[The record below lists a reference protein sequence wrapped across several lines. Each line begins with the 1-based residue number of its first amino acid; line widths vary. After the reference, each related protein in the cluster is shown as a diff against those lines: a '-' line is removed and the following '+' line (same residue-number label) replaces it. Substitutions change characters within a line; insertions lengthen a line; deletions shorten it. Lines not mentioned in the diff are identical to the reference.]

1 MFKANL
7 RRLLIIATFSIS
19 AISCS
24 LFQQDDDE
32 PESTSADIGGLIID
46 GVSNETLS
54 NVIIQL
60 TYSDNDVVFI
70 DTTDASGRFF
80 FTDVPISGG
89 TSQDTSS
96 SNTTTGTY
104 GFSISQQNPLYRSK
118 VVLYPVTL
126 NFLGKTGKS
135 NNASAN
141 VVIPLYKNN
150 INLTGVLV
158 DENDGV
164 PVQGVLATLYAKG
177 SPSQTGSG
185 FRTSA
190 DIILD
195 TTLTQI
201 DGKFSF
207 ENIEQGITT
216 YIRFQ
221 SVDEYSDVSIQTDD
235 INIPVSSSDSGTEF
249 NFGSVSV
256 NSGKICPPFEI
267 VGLSVDDGDD
277 LNLNESISFKFTFS
291 SPVKQSRFTRTDYD
305 FGTKSGTMI
314 DSVYLK
320 ETQTKAIAKVGNN
333 YEVKAAW
340 NADFTELTIT
350 TADVFKDAYF
360 YSLDLRSVF
369 NSVHFTDELCQ
380 PLTVTCFKSEDDCSD
395 CERETQEVA
404 FITFS
409 TFKNVATPNT
419 PVLAFNPNSGIPS
432 LNYIGG
438 TANFQ
443 VGINNANAPVAY
455 YEIYRKV
462 EGENAE
468 LIDKSFVKDDE
479 WFGYV
484 RFSASTG
491 SFIRGSQTAFNN
503 AVSIEFYVKAVSE
516 NLKVSAKSNSIV
528 IQDNVQPGLRR
539 SVYSAVDSSV
549 TVYFS
554 EPMSSTNLSTATNYL
569 VRDVNQQPVDG
580 LSVTSASAF
589 LDGSTKFLDS
599 VKLNLSRK
607 LQAGESTAN
616 TRIVASSNDASMKDL
631 SGNTMSTS
639 ILTSTGLPYNSISF
653 NTNSQ

>member
-1 MFKANL
+1 MFKITIKQL
-7 RRLLIIATFSIS
+7 VVIS
-19 AISCS
+19 ALTIASVGCS
-24 LFQQDDDE
+24 LFQENDK
-32 PESTSADIGGLIID
+32 PETTSADIGGLIID

-60 TYSDNDVVFI
+60 TYSDNEVVFI

-89 TSQDTSS
+89 TSQDTTSS
-96 SNTTTGTY
+96 TTITGTY
-104 GFSISQQNPLYRSK
+104 GFSITQANPVYRSK

-150 INLTGVLV
+150 IKLTGVLV
-158 DENDGV
+158 DQNDGV
-164 PVQGVLATLYAKG
+164 PVKGVLATLYAKG
-177 SPSQTGSG
+177 SASQNGSG
-185 FRTSA
+185 FRTNA
-190 DIILD
+190 DVILD
-195 TTLTQI
+195 TTITQI

-207 ENIEQGITT
+207 EKIEQGITT
-216 YIRFQ
+216 FIRFQ
-221 SVDEYSDVSIQTDD
+221 SLDELSDISIQTDE
-235 INIPVSSSDSGTEF
+235 INIPVSSSDNETEY

-256 NSGKICPPFEI
+256 NSGKVCPPFEFT
-267 VGLSVDDGDD
+267 GLTVDDGDD
-277 LNLNESISFKFTFS
+277 LNLNESIAFKFRFS
-291 SPVKQSRFTRTDYD
+291 SPVKQSRFTRTDYE

-320 ETQTKAIAKVGNN
+320 EIQTKAVAKVGNN
-333 YEVKAAW
+333 YEVKVAW
-340 NADFTELTIT
+340 NTDFTELTIT
-350 TADVFKDAYF
+350 STDVFKDAYF

-380 PLTVTCFKSEDDCSD
+380 PLTATCFRSEDECSD

-409 TFKNVATPNT
+409 TFKNTATPNT
-419 PVLAFNPNSGIPS
+419 PVFAFNPNSGSPS

-438 TANFQ
+438 TSNFQ
-443 VGINNANAPVAY
+443 VTINNTNAPVAY
-455 YEIYRKV
+455 YEVYRKV

-468 LIDKSFVKDDE
+468 LVDKSFVKDDE

-491 SFIRGSQTAFNN
+491 SFITGSQTAFNK
-503 AVSIEFYVKAVSE
+503 AVSVEFYVKAVSE
-516 NLKVSAKSNSIV
+516 NLKVSAKSNSLV
-528 IQDNVQPGLRR
+528 IQDNVQPGLRS

-549 TVYFS
+549 TVTFS
-554 EPMSSTNLSTATNYL
+554 EPMSSANLSTAAKYL
-569 VRDVNQQPVDG
+569 VRDVNDQPIDG
-580 LSVTSASAF
+580 LTITSVNAF
-589 LDGSTKFLDS
+589 LDSNTKFLDT
-599 VKLNLSRK
+599 VKLFLSRK
-607 LQAGESTAN
+607 LKATESTN
-616 TRIVASSNDASMKDL
+616 TTRIVATSNDDSMKDL
-631 SGNTMSTS
+631 SGNTMSTT
-639 ILTSTGLPYNSISF
+639 ILSSTGLPFNTISF